1 MFIFLIGNELLYS
14 FTCRNLKKSILNKN
28 IFSNRSL
35 AIGVGIIVIIQILM
49 LSTDL
54 SKFFIVSNLDI
65 KLILIT
71 LGICFLTFI
80 IDELVKPIYTKLFK
94 DYVEVNN
101 EK

>member
-1 MFIFLIGNELLYS
+1 
-14 FTCRNLKKSILNKN
+14 
-28 IFSNRSL
+28 
-35 AIGVGIIVIIQILM
+35 M